1 MRKAAISPPS
11 KVLSEF
17 YVKCR
22 SYSVMRLVYIALV
35 SRTGAVNSPSLI
47 RRTVNGRT
55 KPIRAVTVIFFGSFH
70 KSAICSCIVGGLH
83 FFIASYSE
91 RLELNP
97 KPQAVK
103 VESMQT
109 KTIKLRIFLF
119 YFSPTYFYRH
129 YCTIKRRKKQYFAVK
144 ISLPRYPKLQI
155 KKPTES

>member
-83 FFIASYSE
+83 FFHSVILGKTLRRCNDLCVILAVCAKAITATVYSFGNLHV
-91 RLELNP
+91 RSF
-97 KPQAVK
+97 KR
-103 VESMQT
+103 
-109 KTIKLRIFLF
+109 LRIFSEKNVFPLVGRLSF
-119 YFSPTYFYRH
+119 LIASHVYL
-129 YCTIKRRKKQYFAVK
+129 V
-144 ISLPRYPKLQI
+144 
-155 KKPTES
+155 